1 MSAMGDRRRNDRV
14 HALHER
20 GLRELD
26 DYIRSGDP
34 TALERA
40 RTVFHTAVAS
50 LGPRTPDR
58 HVHFRNL
65 AYTEELTYERTG
77 ALGPLQDAVVLYRQA
92 LDEAPADHV
101 YRPAYAYGLGRALR
115 RLYGA
120 TGDPAHLDASVD
132 WQRRALSGDQRA
144 GLELPAQLAGLAE
157 TLFDRNRLTGD
168 RGDLDECVR
177 LYRQSVRLTPEAE
190 QEDLAIRLVNFG
202 SALGVLHRLTRE
214 PGPRDESIDAHSRAL
229 ALLPADRPERQALL
243 GALAQALQDRYDDT
257 GRLEDLDTVIALRL
271 RAVSNTA
278 PGTADHGEA
287 ALRAADALQDRGVRT
302 GRPHFADQAIAVL
315 RGAVA
320 GEPADSARRA
330 VLTGMLGSAYDT
342 RYDLTGEADS
352 LDQAVTL
359 LRAALGKP
367 GLGHHNACALRNK
380 LSTAL
385 RTRHAARGAVAD
397 LDEGIALHSEALAA
411 ATDRDAADRALDQA
425 GLAACLN
432 QRFGVHGDITD
443 LDRCAELCRQAL
455 LVLPEGDAN
464 RPVVLVLL
472 GDAHLARFHHTARPE
487 ALSAALGAFR
497 QALTAGN
504 PGLRASATSNLARA
518 LLARFEHA
526 DGTPADLDEAIGLQ
540 RHAMSLLPT
549 QQEVAGHNLAQ
560 SLRGRYEIS
569 HDLADLQECVDLL
582 RTVVRARPQ
591 DDPDRIKPGQALAEG
606 LYSLHLRTGD
616 RDLLTEALAVA
627 RDIATVTS
635 APVRERLAAH
645 VTWGQVSGV
654 LEDWETAWRA
664 LRTATSLL
672 PELATRSLTR
682 SDQQYALA
690 RLPGIAAEAAAYAL
704 QAGRPEEALEVLE
717 HGRGVLLGRLLRTRD
732 LDLDRLR
739 DQAPALAD
747 EFLRLREES
756 EEEAGG
762 TAGPSA
768 PAVTTEQAAER
779 RRAHAAAW
787 QRLLRR
793 IRELPGFDGFL
804 RPPPAEE
811 ILRQAGDGPVVLL
824 NISIRCDAV
833 IVTDGSIDVLPLK
846 VRSGTVAEQVALF
859 LDATRAASRSGASLE
874 EIWSAQETLS
884 GVLEW
889 LWDTITGP
897 VLQRLG
903 YTEPPA
909 PGESPRR
916 IWWCPQGTLAFLPLH
931 AAGYH
936 GARADPDRPRCA
948 LDLAVSSYTPTV
960 GALHH
965 ARRRPGPAPGGM
977 RPPLVVAIRNTPGAA
992 PLPNAL
998 REAEA
1003 VRTLLPGTTEARLL
1017 TGDEATRVRV
1027 REALRSS
1034 PFVHLVC
1041 HAVTDPHDPS
1051 ASRILTHDHLEG
1063 ALTVSDI
1070 SALRPSGAGLAYL
1083 SSCSTS
1089 GTRPE
1094 LADEAIHITSA
1105 FQLAG
1110 YRHVVGTLW
1119 PVADEIAPR
1128 IAQSFYGRLPH
1139 GAAHALHAAVRR
1151 AHTDHPL
1158 LPSLW
1163 GAHIHIGP

>member
-1 MSAMGDRRRNDRV
+1 MSAMGERRRNDRV
-14 HALHER
+14 QALHER

-26 DYIRSGDP
+26 DYIRSRDP
-34 TALERA
+34 AALERA
-40 RTVFHTAVAS
+40 RLAFHTTVAS
-50 LGPRTPDR
+50 LGPHTPDR

-65 AYTEELTYERTG
+65 AYTEELTYEATG
-77 ALGPLQDAVVLYRQA
+77 APGPLQDALAFYRQA
-92 LDEAPADHV
+92 FAEAPADHP
-101 YRPAYAYGLGRALR
+101 YRPAYAYRLGRALR

-120 TGDPAHLDASVD
+120 TGDPAHLDQSVE
-132 WQRRALSGDQRA
+132 WQRRGLSGGPGAREEPA
-144 GLELPAQLAGLAE
+144 AQLAGLAE
-157 TLFDRNRLTGD
+157 TLFDRNLLTGD
-168 RGDLDECVR
+168 RGDLEECAA
-177 LYRQSVRLTPEAE
+177 LYRHAVRLTPEAE
-190 QEDLAIRLVNFG
+190 QEDLAIRLVNLG
-202 SALGVLHRLTRE
+202 SALGALHRLTRD
-214 PGPRDESIDAHSRAL
+214 PGHRDESIDAHSRAL
-229 ALLPADRPERQALL
+229 ALLPADRPQRQALL
-243 GALAQALQDRYDDT
+243 DGLAQALQDRYDTT

-271 RAVSNTA
+271 RAVSNTE
-278 PGTADHGEA
+278 PGTTEHGEA
-287 ALRAADALQDRGVRT
+287 ALQAADALLDRGVMT

-315 RGAVA
+315 RAAVA
-320 GEPADSARRA
+320 GQPPDSAERA
-330 VLTGMLGSAYDT
+330 VLSGILGSAYGT

-352 LDQAVTL
+352 LDQAVEL
-359 LRAALGKP
+359 LRAAVDAP
-367 GLGHHNACALRNK
+367 GIGHHNACGLRTK
-380 LSTAL
+380 LSAAL
-385 RTRHAARGAVAD
+385 RTRHSARGDLAD
-397 LDEGIALHSEALAA
+397 LEEAIAVHRDALAA
-411 ATDRDAADRALDQA
+411 GAGLDAAYRALHQA
-425 GLAACLN
+425 SLAGCLN

-455 LVLPEGDAN
+455 LVLPQEDAN

-472 GDAHLARFHHTARPE
+472 GDTHLARFFHTARPE
-487 ALSAALGAFR
+487 ALAPALGAFR
-497 QALTAGN
+497 QALDAGD
-504 PGLRASATSNLARA
+504 PKLRAAAMSNLARA
-518 LLARFEHA
+518 LLARFDHA

-549 QQEVAGHNLAQ
+549 QRAVAGYNLAQ
-560 SLRGRYEIS
+560 SLRSRYEMS
-569 HDLADLQECVDLL
+569 HDLADLEESVDLL
-582 RTVVRARPQ
+582 RTVVRDRPR
-591 DDPDRIKPGQALAEG
+591 DDPDRTKPGTALAEG

-616 RDLLTEALAVA
+616 RDLLTEALTVA
-627 RDIATVTS
+627 RDITTVTS

-654 LEDWETAWRA
+654 LEDWDTAWRA

-672 PELATRSLTR
+672 PELATSGLTR

-739 DQAPALAD
+739 RQAPTLAD
-747 EFLRLREES
+747 EFLRLREE
-756 EEEAGG
+756 ETGAP
-762 TAGPSA
+762 AGPSG
-768 PAVTTEQAAER
+768 PAATTEQAAER

-787 QRLLRR
+787 QRLLGR
-793 IRELPGFDGFL
+793 IRALPGFDGFL

-833 IVTDGSIDVLPLK
+833 IVADGTIDVLPLK
-846 VRSGTVAEQVALF
+846 VRSGTVAQQVAVF
-859 LDATRAASRSGASLE
+859 LDATRAAARPGASLE
-874 EIWSAQETLS
+874 EIWSAQERLS

-889 LWDTITGP
+889 LWDAVTGP

-903 YTEPPA
+903 HTEPPA

-936 GARADPDRPRCA
+936 GPRADPDRPRCA
-948 LDLAVSSYTPTV
+948 LDLAVSSYTPTI

-965 ARRRPGPAPGGM
+965 ARRRPDPAPSGA
-977 RPPLVVAIRNTPGAA
+977 RPPLVVAISDTPGAA
-992 PLPNAL
+992 PLPNAP

-1003 VRTLLPGTTEARLL
+1003 VRALLPGTTRAPLL
-1017 TGDEATRVRV
+1017 TGAEATRDRV

-1034 PFVHLVC
+1034 PYVHLVC

-1051 ASRILTHDHLEG
+1051 ASRILTHDHLER
-1063 ALTVSDI
+1063 ALTVADI
-1070 SALRPSGAGLAYL
+1070 SALRPSGACLAYL

-1119 PVADEIAPR
+1119 PVTDEIAPR
-1128 IAQSFYGRLPH
+1128 IAESFYGRLPH
-1139 GAAHALHAAVRR
+1139 GAAHALHAAVRQ
-1151 AHTDHPL
+1151 AHTEHPL

-1163 GAHIHIGP
+1163 GAHLHIGP

>member
-1 MSAMGDRRRNDRV
+1 MGEHRRNDRV
-14 HALHER
+14 QALHER

-26 DYIRSGDP
+26 AYIRSRDP
-34 TALERA
+34 AALERA
-40 RTVFHTAVAS
+40 RIVFHTTVAS
-50 LGPRTPDR
+50 LGPHTPDR

-65 AYTEELTYERTG
+65 AYTEELTYEETG
-77 ALGPLQDAVVLYRQA
+77 APGPLRDALAFYRQA
-92 LDEAPADHV
+92 LAEAPADHP

-115 RLYGA
+115 RLHGA
-120 TGDPAHLDASVD
+120 TGDPAHLDESVE
-132 WQRRALSGDQRA
+132 WQRRALSGEPGAR
-144 GLELPAQLAGLAE
+144 LEPAAQLAGLAE

-168 RGDLDECVR
+168 RGDLEECVA
-177 LYRQSVRLTPEAE
+177 LYRHAVRLTPEAE

-202 SALGVLHRLTRE
+202 SALGALHKATRD
-214 PGPRDESIDAHSRAL
+214 PGHRDESIDAHSQAL
-229 ALLPADRPERQALL
+229 ALLPADRPQQRQALL
-243 GALAQALQDRYDDT
+243 DALAQAVQDRYDTT

-271 RAVSNTA
+271 RAVANTD
-278 PGTADHGEA
+278 PGTTDHGEA
-287 ALRAADALQDRGVRT
+287 ALQAADALLDRAVTT

-315 RGAVA
+315 RRAVA
-320 GEPADSARRA
+320 GRPPDSAERA
-330 VLTGMLGSAYDT
+330 VLTGILGSAYDT
-342 RYDLTGEADS
+342 RYDLTGEAAS
-352 LDQAVTL
+352 LDEAVAL
-359 LRAALGKP
+359 LRAVVNTP
-367 GLGHHNACALRNK
+367 GIGQHNACGLGTK
-380 LSTAL
+380 LSAAL
-385 RTRHAARGAVAD
+385 RTRHSARGDLADLEEAIAVHRDALATGAD
-397 LDEGIALHSEALAA
+397 LDAAHRALHQASLAA
-411 ATDRDAADRALDQA
+411 
-425 GLAACLN
+425 GLN

-455 LVLPEGDAN
+455 LVLPERDAN
-464 RPVVLVLL
+464 RPVVLGLL
-472 GDAHLARFHHTARPE
+472 GDTHLARFFHTARPE
-487 ALSAALGAFR
+487 VLGPALGAFR
-497 QALTAGN
+497 QALDTAN
-504 PGLRASATSNLARA
+504 PKLRAAAMSNLARA
-518 LLARFEHA
+518 LLARFDHA
-526 DGTPADLDEAIGLQ
+526 GGTPADLDEAIGLQ
-540 RHAMSLLPT
+540 RHAMTLLST
-549 QQEVAGHNLAQ
+549 NREVTGYNLAQ
-560 SLRGRYEIS
+560 SLRSRYELS
-569 HDLADLQECVDLL
+569 HDLTDLEETVDLL
-582 RTVVRARPQ
+582 RTVVRDHPR
-591 DDPDRIKPGQALAEG
+591 DDPDRTKPGTALAEG
-606 LYSLHLRTGD
+606 LYSLYLRTGD
-616 RDLLTEALAVA
+616 RDLLTEALTVA
-627 RDIATVTS
+627 RDITTVTA

-704 QAGRPEEALEVLE
+704 QAGRPREALEVLE

-739 DQAPALAD
+739 RQAPALAD
-747 EFLRLREES
+747 EFLRLREE
-756 EEEAGG
+756 ETDAGS
-762 TAGPSA
+762 SA
-768 PAVTTEQAAER
+768 PTATTEQAAER

-787 QRLLRR
+787 QRLLGR
-793 IRELPGFDGFL
+793 IRALPGFDGFL

-811 ILRQAGDGPVVLL
+811 ILRQAGAGPVVLL

-833 IVTDGSIDVLPLK
+833 IVADGTIDVLPLK

-859 LDATRAASRSGASLE
+859 LDAIRAASRTGACLE

-889 LWDTITGP
+889 LWDTVTGP

-903 YTEPPA
+903 HTEPPA
-909 PGESPRR
+909 PGEAPRR

-936 GARADPDRPRCA
+936 GPRADPDRPRCA
-948 LDLAVSSYTPTV
+948 LDLAVSSYTPTI

-965 ARRRPGPAPGGM
+965 ARRRPEAAPSGA
-977 RPPLVVAIRNTPGAA
+977 RPPLVVNIRDTPGAA
-992 PLPNAL
+992 PLPNAPH
-998 REAEA
+998 EAEA
-1003 VRTLLPGTTEARLL
+1003 VRKLLPGTIPAHLL
-1017 TGDEATRVRV
+1017 TGAEATRDRV
-1027 REALRSS
+1027 LQALRSS
-1034 PFVHLVC
+1034 PYVHLVC

-1051 ASRILTHDHLEG
+1051 ASRILTHDHLER
-1063 ALTVSDI
+1063 ALTVADI
-1070 SALRPSGAGLAYL
+1070 SALRPMSTGLAYL

-1119 PVADEIAPR
+1119 PVTDEIAPR

-1139 GAAHALHAAVRR
+1139 GAAHALHAAVRQ
-1151 AHTDHPL
+1151 AHTEHPL

-1163 GAHIHIGP
+1163 GAHLHIGP

>member
-1 MSAMGDRRRNDRV
+1 MPAMGERRGDDRV
-14 HALHER
+14 QALHDC

-26 DYIRSGDP
+26 DYIRSRDP
-34 TALERA
+34 AALERA
-40 RTVFHTAVAS
+40 RLAFHMTVAS

-65 AYTEELTYERTG
+65 AHTEELVHEKTG
-77 ALGPLQDAVVLYRQA
+77 APGPLQDALALYRRA
-92 LDEAPADHV
+92 LAEAPADHP

-120 TGDPAHLDASVD
+120 TGDPGHLDEAVE
-132 WQRRALSGDQRA
+132 WQRRALSGGPEARGETA
-144 GLELPAQLAGLAE
+144 AQLAGLAE
-157 TLFDRNRLTGD
+157 TLFDRNLLTGD
-168 RGDLDECVR
+168 RGDLEECVA
-177 LYRQSVRLTPEAE
+177 LYRHAVRLTPEAE
-190 QEDLAIRLVNFG
+190 QEDLAIRLVNLG
-202 SALGVLHRLTRE
+202 SALGALHRLTRD
-214 PGPRDESIDAHSRAL
+214 PGHRDDSIDAHSRAL
-229 ALLPADRPERQALL
+229 ALLPADRPQQRQALL
-243 GALAQALQDRYDDT
+243 DGLARALQDRYDT
-257 GRLEDLDTVIALRL
+257 VGRLEDLDTVIALRL
-271 RAVSNTA
+271 RAVSNA
-278 PGTADHGEA
+278 EPGTTEHGEA
-287 ALRAADALQDRGVRT
+287 ALQAADALLDRAVRT
-302 GRPHFADQAIAVL
+302 GRPHFTDQAIAVL
-315 RGAVA
+315 RHAVA
-320 GEPADSARRA
+320 GRPADSAERA
-330 VLTGMLGSAYDT
+330 VLIGTLGSAYDT
-342 RYDLTGEADS
+342 RYDLTGEAGS
-352 LDQAVTL
+352 LDRAIDL
-359 LRAALGKP
+359 LRAAVDAP
-367 GLGHHNACALRNK
+367 GIGPHNACALRTR
-380 LSTAL
+380 LSAAL
-385 RTRHAARGAVAD
+385 RTRHAARGDLADLESGIAVHRDAMATGAD
-397 LDEGIALHSEALAA
+397 LDAAHRALHQASLA
-411 ATDRDAADRALDQA
+411 
-425 GLAACLN
+425 GCLH

-472 GDAHLARFHHTARPE
+472 GDTHLARFFHTARPE
-487 ALSAALGAFR
+487 ALGPALGAFR
-497 QALTAGN
+497 QALDAA
-504 PGLRASATSNLARA
+504 PPKLRAAAMGSLARA
-518 LLARFEHA
+518 LLARFDHA
-526 DGTPADLDEAIGLQ
+526 GGTPTDLDEAIGLQ
-540 RHAMSLLPT
+540 RHAMSLMTT
-549 QQEVAGHNLAQ
+549 QREVAGFSLAQ
-560 SLRGRYEIS
+560 SLRSRYEIS
-569 HDLADLQECVDLL
+569 HDLADLQESVDLL
-582 RTVVRARPQ
+582 RTVVRDRPR
-591 DDPDRIKPGQALAEG
+591 DDPDRTKPGTALAEG

-616 RDLLTEALAVA
+616 RDLLTEAAVVA
-627 RDIATVTS
+627 RDITTVAS

-739 DQAPALAD
+739 RQAPALAD
-747 EFLRLREES
+747 EFLRLREE
-756 EEEAGG
+756 ETGGPAGLP
-762 TAGPSA
+762 GPA
-768 PAVTTEQAAER
+768 AATEQAAER

-787 QRLLRR
+787 QRLLGR
-793 IRELPGFDGFL
+793 IRALRGFNGFL
-804 RPPPAEE
+804 RPSSAEE

-833 IVTDGSIDVLPLK
+833 IVADGTIDVLPLK
-846 VRSGTVAEQVALF
+846 VRSETVAEQVAVF
-859 LDATRAASRSGASLE
+859 LDATRAAARPGASLE

-889 LWDTITGP
+889 LWDTVTGP
-897 VLQRLG
+897 VLRRLG
-903 YTEPPA
+903 HTGPPA
-909 PGESPRR
+909 PGERPPR

-936 GARADPDRPRCA
+936 GPRADPDRPRCA
-948 LDLAVSSYTPTV
+948 LDLAVSSYTPTI

-965 ARRRPGPAPGGM
+965 ARRRPEPAPSGA
-977 RPPLVVAIRNTPGAA
+977 RSPLIVAIGDTPGAA
-992 PLPNAL
+992 PLPSAL

-1003 VRTLLPGTTEARLL
+1003 VRALLPGTTRAPLL
-1017 TGDEATRVRV
+1017 TGAEATRVRV

-1034 PFVHLVC
+1034 PYVHLVC

-1051 ASRILTHDHLEG
+1051 ASRLLTHDHLEG
-1063 ALTVSDI
+1063 ALTVADI
-1070 SALRPSGAGLAYL
+1070 SALRPSGACLAYL

-1119 PVADEIAPR
+1119 PVTDQIAPR

-1139 GAAHALHAAVRR
+1139 GAAHALHAAVRQ
-1151 AHTDHPL
+1151 AHTEHPL

-1163 GAHIHIGP
+1163 GAHVHIGP